1 MAGLG
6 GGAIIAIGAAL
17 WLLYLTPAWLRR
29 RQYIATERTA
39 VRLQQTLRVLAETAE
54 MPDEV
59 RAELSARS
67 VAEQHRALRDAAR
80 HAETVARPLEAA
92 AERSLVR
99 GSTPA
104 PREPR
109 RRADAV
115 AVVARARL
123 RRTQVL
129 SGNVL
134 LLSLAACAL
143 GGSQVTTTVGL
154 TILVAGVL
162 GVLVGLALLQRAAT
176 VAAAHRAVEAV
187 DRAVPVTEVPQTFV
201 DWQRSETERPTWTP
215 VPLPKP
221 LYLQRDEVAEQPS
234 PAITAAAAAS
244 LRAAAAEAD
253 EALRAAQAAP
263 EIATLEPRG
272 PHPAFAALGI
282 QETGEPML
290 GDLDAVLRRRRAG

>member
-6 GGAIIAIGAAL
+6 GGAIIAIGAVL
-17 WLLYLTPAWLRR
+17 WLFYLTPAWLRR
-29 RQYIATERTA
+29 RQYIATERNA

-67 VAEQHRALRDAAR
+67 VVEQHRALRDAAR
-80 HAETVARPLEAA
+80 RAEAVSRPLEAA
-92 AERSLVR
+92 AERTLVR
-99 GSTPA
+99 SSTPA

-129 SGNVL
+129 SGNIL
-134 LLSLAACAL
+134 LVALAACAW
-143 GGSQVTTTVGL
+143 GGSQLTTTVGL
-154 TILVAGVL
+154 AVLVVGVL
-162 GVLVGLALLQRAAT
+162 GVLTGLALLQRAAT
-176 VAAAHRAVEAV
+176 VAAAHRAALAV
-187 DRAVPVTEVPQTFV
+187 DRAVPLPEVPQTFV
-201 DWQRSETERPTWTP
+201 DWQRTETERPTWTP

-221 LYLQRDEVAEQPS
+221 LYLERDGTLEQPT
-234 PAITAAAAAS
+234 PAAASAAAAA

-253 EALRAAQAAP
+253 QALRAAHASP
-263 EIATLEPRG
+263 EVTAIEPR
-272 PHPAFAALGI
+272 PTHPAFAALGI
-282 QETGEPML
+282 DATGEPML
-290 GDLDAVLRRRRAG
+290 GDLDAVLRRRRAS